1 MKKPSLSFII
11 LAIVLGAL
19 AFYEVKDT
27 ITGDKQFFLV
37 RMMFWN
43 PGYAKK
49 IEIKPYLLTDE
60 QVIQSLSHPEIEL
73 QQPTNKELSHHTV
86 NVALRIKN
94 DGGALAWGTLAYS
107 IDNINWWKMDIIL
120 DPINSRNN
128 VPFREFVTPIGRVVF
143 YDDDEL
149 PEPIQVKW
157 IALYTK

>member
-73 QQPTNKELSHHTV
+73 QQPTNK
-86 NVALRIKN
+86 NFP
-94 DGGALAWGTLAYS
+94 
-107 IDNINWWKMDIIL
+107 IIL
-120 DPINSRNN
+120 LMLHSGLKMMEELWHGELWLIAL
-128 VPFREFVTPIGRVVF
+128 TTLIGG
-143 YDDDEL
+143 
-149 PEPIQVKW
+149 KW
-157 IALYTK
+157 ILS